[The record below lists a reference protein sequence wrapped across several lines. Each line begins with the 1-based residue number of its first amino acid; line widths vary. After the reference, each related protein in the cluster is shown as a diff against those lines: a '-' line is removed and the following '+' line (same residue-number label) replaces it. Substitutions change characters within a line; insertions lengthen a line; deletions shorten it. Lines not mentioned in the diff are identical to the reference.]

1 MRFNK
6 LSLAAGFASALVLAG
21 CASVP
26 PDAGTNPEDPWEKMN
41 RQTFM
46 MNTVLDEFMMR
57 PIAKGY
63 VNVVPEPV
71 RTGVT
76 NVFVNLGEPS
86 NVVNNALQGK
96 GEDTLAS
103 VFRFLI
109 NTTFGLGGVFDVAGT
124 VGNQPERRED
134 FGQTLQVWGVPRGPY
149 FVIPFLGPSTV
160 TDAAGDVVD
169 CFGEPMTYVENDL
182 VSWGSWGVYAVDLR
196 ARMLPATDLLRDSID
211 PYVMAR
217 EAYFSTRR
225 NAVYDGNPPLELT
238 PDEFEDEDEEA
249 EAQTASEAASAEK
262 AK

>member
-46 MNTVLDEFMMR
+46 MNTVLDEFVMR

-96 GEDTLAS
+96 SEDALAS

-109 NTTFGLGGVFDVAGT
+109 NTTFGLGGIFDVAGT
-124 VGNQPERRED
+124 VGNQPERREGFGPTLPGWGGPRGAHFVISFLGASARTGGARGVVGC
-134 FGQTLQVWGVPRGPY
+134 FGQP
-149 FVIPFLGPSTV
+149 
-160 TDAAGDVVD
+160 
-169 CFGEPMTYVENDL
+169 
-182 VSWGSWGVYAVDLR
+182 
-196 ARMLPATDLLRDSID
+196 PAHC
-211 PYVMAR
+211 
-217 EAYFSTRR
+217 
-225 NAVYDGNPPLELT
+225 
-238 PDEFEDEDEEA
+238 
-249 EAQTASEAASAEK
+249 
-262 AK
+262 